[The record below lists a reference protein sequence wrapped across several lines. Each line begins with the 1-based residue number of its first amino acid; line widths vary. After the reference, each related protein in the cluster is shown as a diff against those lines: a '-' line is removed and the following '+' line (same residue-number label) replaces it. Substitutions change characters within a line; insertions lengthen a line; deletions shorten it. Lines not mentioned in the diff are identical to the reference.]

1 MSLFKISARKFL
13 VRLWRWLLKPAANGT
28 GQVHKPSEFEKA
40 VLIEKY
46 GFNRYL

>member
-1 MSLFKISARKFL
+1 MALSHIIHKNVSCFWQWLARK
-13 VRLWRWLLKPAANGT
+13 LKSGYRRAR
-28 GQVHKPSEFEKA
+28 KPSEFEKG